1 MGGIRV
7 ITMMAEIFG
16 VLVLFELDLK
26 WLQGLW
32 FLFSMVMLDRGIF
45 SHLIA
50 IQEAGLA
57 FNISAY
63 RGVAHYFEWKTS
75 IDEVELLGRA
85 FRINEVIIDPSI
97 ILERSYEAV
106 LSKKMP

>member
-1 MGGIRV
+1 
-7 ITMMAEIFG
+7 
-16 VLVLFELDLK
+16 
-26 WLQGLW
+26 
-32 FLFSMVMLDRGIF
+32 MVMLDRGIF

-50 IQEAGLA
+50 IQEAGLP

-63 RGVAHYFEWKTS
+63 RGVAHYFEWKTP